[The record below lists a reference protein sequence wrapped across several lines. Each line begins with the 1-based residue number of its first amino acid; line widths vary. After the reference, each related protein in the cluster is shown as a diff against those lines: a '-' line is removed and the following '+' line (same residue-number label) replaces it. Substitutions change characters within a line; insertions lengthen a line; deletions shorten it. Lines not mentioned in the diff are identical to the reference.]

1 MAMKLSGAGKPI
13 PPLLLFIAEGDR
25 RGVVFG
31 AKLRRGHPIARDL
44 RVGRTKPLE
53 TAVEVRSSADP
64 QIACATCA

>member
-1 MAMKLSGAGKPI
+1 MYTGAPCG
-13 PPLLLFIAEGDR
+13 AELK
-25 RGVVFG
+25 RGY
-31 AKLRRGHPIARDL
+31 PIARDL